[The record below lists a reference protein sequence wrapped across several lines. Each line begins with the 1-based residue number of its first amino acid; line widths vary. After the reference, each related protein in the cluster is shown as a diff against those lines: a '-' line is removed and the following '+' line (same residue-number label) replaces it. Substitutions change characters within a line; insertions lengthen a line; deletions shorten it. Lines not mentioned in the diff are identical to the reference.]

1 MPVNILTGTGNEY
14 RPWGDVDIRVALA
27 PYQGPWNL
35 QMAAHLLRRAGFGGT
50 PDEIATAADAGMHLA
65 VDKLLQ
71 TLPESLPDR
80 PQADLAF
87 GPMTT
92 PAQRIAAVQAT
103 QLWWLNRMLLS
114 PNQLHE
120 KMVYFWSSHF
130 TSVIYDKGI
139 SPGMMVAQNDL
150 FRKYA
155 LGNYDALTHEIAKD
169 PAMLRFLDGALNR
182 KQHPNE
188 NFARELME
196 LFTMGIGNYTEV
208 DVREAARAFTG
219 YSLDKNGAFIFYPG
233 AHDDGPKTVL
243 GHTGSFTGDDVIDV
257 IMRQPATGRYIARK
271 FLRAFVYDDPEPAL
285 VELVAER
292 FRVSGYDAQAV
303 LDVLLR
309 SNVFYSGRAYRS
321 LVRSPIELAIATHRM
336 LGATQVGLAVLYSVA
351 AMGQAVM
358 QPPNVSG
365 WPGGAMWL
373 NSNSIL
379 QRLNFLNRVVFTRP
393 PKAPAPA
400 GAMMAAA
407 SGTGGGGAM
416 NSAGMMGASAALPLL
431 TTMPDPRGWIAGTR
445 LDDPNAV
452 ADRVLS
458 QTVQDDVT
466 PQQRQTVIHYL
477 TTDGVGNPVT
487 LSTENIDEKL
497 RGAMSLAMALPT
509 YQLM

>member
-14 RPWGDVDIRVALA
+14 RPEGDVDVGVALA
-27 PYQGPWNL
+27 PYQGPWNARL
-35 QMAAHLLRRAGFGGT
+35 AAHLLRRAGFGGT
-50 PDEIATAADAGMHLA
+50 PEEIATAADAGMHLS
-65 VDKLLQ
+65 VNKLLAIF
-71 TLPESLPDR
+71 PESLPER
-80 PQADLAF
+80 PQADLSF
-87 GPMTT
+87 GPLTT
-92 PAQRIAAVQAT
+92 PQQRIAAVVAT

-114 PNQLHE
+114 PNQLRE
-120 KMVYFWSSHF
+120 KMVYFWSAHF

-139 SPGMMVAQNDL
+139 TPDMMVQQNNL
-150 FRKYA
+150 FRTYA

-196 LFTMGIGNYTEV
+196 LFTMGIGNYTEE
-208 DVREAARAFTG
+208 DVRETARAFTG
-219 YSLDKNGAFIFYPG
+219 NSLDRNGKFIFYPTV
-233 AHDDGPKTVL
+233 HDDGMKTVL
-243 GHTGSFTGDDVIDV
+243 GKTGTFTGDEVIDV
-257 IMRQPATGRYIARK
+257 IMRHPATGRYIARK
-271 FLRAFVYDDPEPAL
+271 FLRAFVYDNPEPAL

-292 FRVSGYDAQAV
+292 FRVSGYDAKSV

-336 LGATQVGLAVLYSVA
+336 LGATQLGLPVLYSVA

-393 PKAPAPA
+393 PKTPPPAVA
-400 GAMMAAA
+400 GAAAMMSSSTMMGSAAA
-407 SGTGGGGAM
+407 
-416 NSAGMMGASAALPLL
+416 AAAQ
-431 TTMPDPRGWIAGTR
+431 TSMPDPRGWIAGVR
-445 LDDPNAV
+445 LDDANAV

-458 QTVQDDVT
+458 ATVQNDYT
-466 PQQRQTVIHYL
+466 PQQRQTLLQYL
-477 TTDGVGNPVT
+477 TTDGVGNPVA
-487 LSTENIDEKL
+487 LSTENIDEKV